1 MVTVVRH
8 QNHGNSTLLKETSW
22 AQEMLNDVVFC
33 RTVKSAE
40 RVIENNDI
48 TSRVNSTRE
57 SLTVFQWSSYLWRI
71 LLTYHTMTLPS
82 RKFNPSTTNLC
93 LVAVRKR
100 IQIFLKTT
108 GINDSLVPFK
118 IRITSLTDDF
128 FDT

>member
-8 QNHGNSTLLKETSW
+8 QNHGSSTLLKETSW

-57 SLTVFQWSSYLWRI
+57 SLAVFQ
-71 LLTYHTMTLPS
+71 
-82 RKFNPSTTNLC
+82 
-93 LVAVRKR
+93 
-100 IQIFLKTT
+100 
-108 GINDSLVPFK
+108 
-118 IRITSLTDDF
+118 
-128 FDT
+128 